1 MTTIIENKTVQLGSK
16 TEGRGVQQLS
26 WWQTALAFGIPALMM
41 AISFHWVMPWLQSIG
56 LTPFES
62 IVVSH
67 TVPMALLLTAT
78 LVMVFRLDG
87 YPLTP
92 QTFSKRLR
100 YPRLTLKAVAQGL
113 GLFVLM
119 MVGYGLFNMLA
130 LLMIEK
136 GWLWLPAGLPAL
148 LDPRVTMTTAVLDNM
163 VGGQILGNWRVVI
176 LYTVMLV
183 FNVVGEELWWRGYL
197 LPRQE
202 ATNGRFAWVWN
213 GLLWT
218 VFHVFK
224 WWDLIGL
231 LPVCLALAY
240 VSQRTKNN
248 WPALIA
254 HFLFNGLALVMV
266 ITAVVT
272 VIG

>member
-1 MTTIIENKTVQLGSK
+1 MSAITDNKTVHRGSETK
-16 TEGRGVQQLS
+16 GGDVQPLL
-26 WWQTALAFGIPALMM
+26 WWQTILAFGVPAFMM
-41 AISFHWVMPWLQSIG
+41 VVSFHWFMPWLQKVG

-78 LVMVFRLDG
+78 LVIVHRVDG
-87 YPLTP
+87 YSLTR
-92 QTFSKRLR
+92 QTFSQRLR
-100 YPRLTLKAVAQGL
+100 YPRLTFKAIAQGL
-113 GLFVLM
+113 GVFVLAM
-119 MVGYGLFNMLA
+119 GGYGLFNMLA
-130 LLMIEK
+130 QQLIAQ
-136 GWLWLPAGLPAL
+136 GWLVLPAGLPAL
-148 LDPRVTMTTAVLDNM
+148 LDPNVTITTAVLDNM
-163 VGGQILGNWRVVI
+163 VGGQILGNWRAVV
-176 LYTVMLV
+176 LYIVMLV

-202 ATNGRFAWVWN
+202 AANGRFAWVWN

-218 VFHVFK
+218 VFHIFK

-254 HFLFNGLALVMV
+254 HFLFNGLALMMV
-266 ITAVVT
+266 ITAVLT
-272 VIG
+272 IIG